1 MFIVKKLVIIAI
13 GGNSLIRDE
22 KKRTIH
28 DQYESV
34 CETTRHFID
43 IIKNGY
49 DIIVTHGNGPQVGFI
64 LRRAELAYKIEGL
77 HLLPLVTCGAGTQ
90 GGIGYQIQQALGN
103 EFVRHG
109 MNKKAVTVVTQCLVD
124 KNDKAFLKPTKP
136 IGSFYKKD
144 EYEKI
149 ILENPDWVMVEDSG
163 RGYRRV
169 VPSPKPQ
176 DIIEKEII
184 IELVKSGHC
193 VVAAGGGGLPVIRND
208 EGFLEGID
216 AVIDK
221 DFASSLLATE
231 VKADLLI
238 ISTGVPNVCLNFGK
252 PDQVDLKHV
261 KVHELKKYVEEGHF
275 APGSMLPKILAI
287 IEFIEK
293 GGEKAIITNPESLSL
308 AIEGKAG
315 THIER

>member
-1 MFIVKKLVIIAI
+1 VNKLAVIAI

-22 KKRTIH
+22 KKSTIQ

-49 DIIVTHGNGPQVGFI
+49 DIIITHGNGPQVGFV
-64 LRRAELAYKIEGL
+64 LRRAELAYKTDGL

-90 GGIGYQIQQALGN
+90 GAIGYQIQQALGN
-103 EFVRHG
+103 EFSRRG
-109 MNKKAVTVVTQCLVD
+109 INKKTVTVITQCLVD
-124 KNDKAFLKPTKP
+124 KNDKAFQNPTKP

-144 EYEKI
+144 EYEK
-149 ILENPDWVMVEDSG
+149 LMSENPDWIMVEDSG

-176 DIIEKEII
+176 DIIEKEVIK
-184 IELVKSGHC
+184 ELVRSGHC
-193 VVAAGGGGLPVIRND
+193 VIATGGGGLPVIRNK
-208 EGFLEGID
+208 EGILEGID

-221 DFASSLLATE
+221 DFASSLLAKE

-238 ISTGVPNVCLNFGK
+238 ISTGVPNVCLNYGTPEQK
-252 PDQVDLKHV
+252 DLKHV
-261 KVHELKKYVEEGHF
+261 RIEELKKYVSEGHF
-275 APGSMLPKILAI
+275 APGSMKPKILAI
-287 IEFIEK
+287 IEFIES
-293 GGEKAIITNPESLSL
+293 GGERAIITNHESLSL

-315 THIER
+315 THIEK

>member
-1 MFIVKKLVIIAI
+1 VNKLAIIAI

-22 KKRTIH
+22 NKKNVQ

-34 CETTRHFID
+34 CETTKHFID
-43 IIKNGY
+43 IIRSGY

-64 LRRAELAYKIEGL
+64 LRRSELAYKMEGM

-90 GGIGYQIQQALGN
+90 GAIGYQIQQALGN
-103 EFVRHG
+103 EFARQG
-109 MNKKAVTVVTQCLVD
+109 IEKKAITVVTQCLVD
-124 KNDKAFLKPTKP
+124 KNDSAFQNPSKP

-144 EYEKI
+144 EYEK
-149 ILENPDWVMVEDSG
+149 LKSENPDWIMVEDAG

-176 DIIEKEII
+176 DIIEKDII
-184 IELVKSGHC
+184 KQLVKAGNC
-193 VVAAGGGGLPVIRND
+193 VIATGGGGLPVIRNE
-208 EGFLEGID
+208 EGILEGID

-221 DFASSLLATE
+221 DFATSLLARE
-231 VKADLLI
+231 LKADVLI
-238 ISTGVPNVCLNFGK
+238 ISTGVPSVCLNYGK
-252 PDQVDLKHV
+252 PDQKDLKHV
-261 KVHELKKYVEEGHF
+261 RVEELKKYVSEGHF

-287 IEFIEK
+287 IEFIEN
-293 GGEKAIITNPESLSL
+293 GGERAIITNPESLSL

-315 THIER
+315 THIVK